1 MTPSSNPLIFLNYS
15 FENPLS
21 QKIANVL
28 CFKNTQLSKFYNILP
43 PLKKTSCYDF
53 LTYVTKYNVLKQHKI
68 IIHYNHYIKNE
79 KVESNFDIK
88 FSFWNLPIKLF
99 LKNWILNKIK
109 LRNLSTMWREQHN
122 TADFKQVFLDS
133 LIVTNNNIMKY
144 KISIIILL
152 RGLESSLLNL
162 SF

>member
-21 QKIANVL
+21 QKIANVYV
-28 CFKNTQLSKFYNILP
+28 SRILNYPSFTTFCPP

-53 LTYVTKYNVLKQHKI
+53 LTYFTKYNVLKQHKI

-79 KVESNFDIK
+79 KVESNFAIK

-133 LIVTNNNIMKY
+133 LIVTNN
-144 KISIIILL
+144 LTVTL
-152 RGLESSLLNL
+152 H
-162 SF
+162 